1 MASMNW
7 TISYTDF
14 FGKKKVEAFADKDEA
29 QARYESL
36 LPRTYGDF
44 GDLMS
49 VTVPIRSATKISE
62 SVLDDVD
69 LSNQWD
75 DLTAVVKG
83 LFIRGFDNP
92 SGKYFYV
99 KSDYRNDE
107 DACHSVYSKGT
118 DSHQLDIHIL
128 GGEEPLVAVVNQGLQ
143 DEPFDMA
150 YGAIELI
157 VKDWFN
163 MVADGFHGVIAK
175 IDDPSEYAVW
185 KKSKGFK
192 NEDGASASSLGVA
205 PTGVVRRKTESKK
218 NEGWDFGWFDKPTM
232 IADCVADYERSGN
245 TLDKRYGDWACFYHN
260 QDGRPFVVYFKTA
273 KDGGQW
279 GVKEIESCMGPYE
292 TNIQAAKWLKPRL
305 EEWTSKDPK
314 NAEKIQDYEW
324 EWIEKCLG
332 KEASNKAK
340 KDVVKSLV
348 EGDRIKLIDTVADG
362 AVVEFVRMLT
372 PSKMLIKHNGREM
385 GCKTSFIDHKIEKPT
400 ESVFDDDELER
411 TGDQAP
417 YRSMYAKDRKALQ
430 DALKVA
436 QKYSP
441 DAKIDPKKQKIVYN
455 SPYGEVTIYTETF
468 TGLGGSSD
476 IQTHYEVSFIMYGH
490 QHMTCDTLD
499 ALDIVLK
506 GISAGVSKHPGD
518 SWDDF
523 VRNVKRATRKP
534 RAKRSE
540 AKNPYYGY
548 GKDDAIDKDDNDFMW
563 QVAYDWFEER
573 LPEKFKQFADRA
585 VTEVIDRDMRAY
597 EEIVTMDDYYDYL
610 ETYGPAVIEEITGGF
625 SESKKN
631 ENLTDKEEHEW
642 YRFWFDDV
650 KKHIV
655 PGKSGSVEHNC
666 KMLPYSDVR
675 QMWGVAAMAKELCDN
690 FRRYLSYRGYTN
702 SKGSPFAEISWR
714 AEDAGDLL
722 TAMNKADGTPIES
735 KKNEAGGADLASV
748 YGSGD
753 IVTHESSADG
763 FYVDDHDPMGWA
775 ILNNDV
781 DTMKE
786 LFAGTAP
793 TPDKPWLYAGWD
805 EYTDA
810 PADKDGSYPYRY
822 SWDSERDLNFVE
834 DWKRVV
840 GETNNEEA
848 LNLLLEHDHD
858 FIPTAIDF
866 YNAFLAGYDKKL
878 LRKLLDNIRA
888 VWDKD
893 DINDSYLNYE
903 DFGETPYENLIE
915 FLGE

>member
-1 MASMNW
+1 MTKGLNW

-14 FGKKKVEAFADKDEA
+14 FGKKKVEAFTDKDEA

-49 VTVPIRSATKISE
+49 VTAPIRSATKISE

-75 DLTAVVKG
+75 DLNAVVKG

-92 SGKYFYV
+92 SGKYFYI

-150 YGAIELI
+150 YDAIELI

-218 NEGWDFGWFDKPTM
+218 NEGWDFGWFDKQTM
-232 IADCVADYERSGN
+232 LDDCVADYERSGN

-372 PSKMLIKHNGREM
+372 PSKMLVKHNGREM

-400 ESVFDDDELER
+400 E
-411 TGDQAP
+411 A
-417 YRSMYAKDRKALQ
+417 
-430 DALKVA
+430 
-436 QKYSP
+436 
-441 DAKIDPKKQKIVYN
+441 N
-455 SPYGEVTIYTETF
+455 
-468 TGLGGSSD
+468 
-476 IQTHYEVSFIMYGH
+476 
-490 QHMTCDTLD
+490 
-499 ALDIVLK
+499 
-506 GISAGVSKHPGD
+506 
-518 SWDDF
+518 
-523 VRNVKRATRKP
+523 
-534 RAKRSE
+534 
-540 AKNPYYGY
+540 NPYYGY

-563 QVAYDWFEER
+563 QVAYDWLEER
-573 LPEKFKQFADRA
+573 LPEKFKQDADRA
-585 VTEVIDRDMRAY
+585 VTEVIDKDMRAY

-610 ETYGPAVIEEITGGF
+610 ETYGPAVIEEITGDF
-625 SESKKN
+625 AESKKD

-735 KKNEAGGADLASV
+735 KKNEAGGADLASI

-786 LFAGTAP
+786 LFAGTAT

-848 LNLLLEHDHD
+848 LNLLLEHDPD

>member
-1 MASMNW
+1 MANW
-7 TISYTDF
+7 SISYTDV
-14 FGKKKVEAFADKDEA
+14 FGKKKVESFQDKDAA
-29 QARYESL
+29 QARYEDL
-36 LPRTYGDF
+36 LPRTYGDL
-44 GDLMS
+44 GDLVN
-49 VTVPIRSATKISE
+49 VTAPIRSAVKVSE
-62 SVLDDVD
+62 AFDGDDD
-69 LSNQWD
+69 LSNQWN
-75 DLTAVVKG
+75 DLDAVVKG

-92 SGKYFYV
+92 RGKYFYV
-99 KSDYRNDE
+99 KSDYRNDT
-107 DACHSVYSKGT
+107 DAVHSVYSSA
-118 DSHQLDIHIL
+118 DSHILDIHVL
-128 GGEEPLVAVVNQGLQ
+128 GSQLTDDPMVAIVNQGLQ
-143 DEPFDMA
+143 DKPFETACGVIEP
-150 YGAIELI
+150 
-157 VKDWFN
+157 VVQDWFN
-163 MVADGFHGVIAK
+163 TVDDGYHGILAK

-192 NEDGASASSLGVA
+192 NEDGASAASLGAV

-218 NEGWDFGWFDKPTM
+218 NEGWDFGWFDKQTM
-232 IADCVADYERSGN
+232 LDDCVADYERSGN

-372 PSKMLIKHNGREM
+372 PSKMLVKHNGREM

-499 ALDIVLK
+499 DLDIVLK

-540 AKNPYYGY
+540 AK
-548 GKDDAIDKDDNDFMW
+548 
-563 QVAYDWFEER
+563 
-573 LPEKFKQFADRA
+573 
-585 VTEVIDRDMRAY
+585 
-597 EEIVTMDDYYDYL
+597 
-610 ETYGPAVIEEITGGF
+610 
-625 SESKKN
+625 KN
-631 ENLTDKEEHEW
+631 ESENPIATIYGDGGINTYEH
-642 YRFWFDDV
+642 
-650 KKHIV
+650 
-655 PGKSGSVEHNC
+655 
-666 KMLPYSDVR
+666 
-675 QMWGVAAMAKELCDN
+675 
-690 FRRYLSYRGYTN
+690 
-702 SKGSPFAEISWR
+702 
-714 AEDAGDLL
+714 
-722 TAMNKADGTPIES
+722 
-735 KKNEAGGADLASV
+735 
-748 YGSGD
+748 
-753 IVTHESSADG
+753 SADG
-763 FYVDDHDPMGWA
+763 FFPTDSDTLAKA
-775 ILNNDV
+775 IYNNDV
-781 DTMKE
+781 ETIKE
-786 LFAGTAP
+786 LHDSNLKTYEE
-793 TPDKPWLYAGWD
+793 PDEMTMGWHD
-805 EYTDA
+805 DYDDFNDDSTHYWYYDWEWDYDQSFVKNFRRVIGLTDNQDA
-810 PADKDGSYPYRY
+810 LRLMLQYEPDFIVCPADFG
-822 SWDSERDLNFVE
+822 N
-834 DWKRVV
+834 
-840 GETNNEEA
+840 
-848 LNLLLEHDHD
+848 
-858 FIPTAIDF
+858 AIH
-866 YNAFLAGYDKKL
+866 AGYDKELIKKL
-878 LRKLLDNIRA
+878 LFNIRA
-888 VWDKD
+888 VVD
-893 DINDSYLNYE
+893 DDDLRINYLGDEDYVSPDSP
-903 DFGETPYENLIE
+903 DPIENIE
-915 FLGE
+915 QFLEG

>member
-1 MASMNW
+1 MASINW

-49 VTVPIRSATKISE
+49 VTAPIRSATKISE

-75 DLTAVVKG
+75 DLNAVVKG

-128 GGEEPLVAVVNQGLQ
+128 GGEEPFVAVVNQGLQ

-150 YGAIELI
+150 YDAIELI

-218 NEGWDFGWFDKPTM
+218 NEGWTFGWFDKQTM
-232 IADCVADYERSGN
+232 VDDCVTDYERGGN
-245 TLDKRYGDWACFYHN
+245 TLDKRYGDWACFYN
-260 QDGRPFVVYFKTA
+260 NKDGRPFVVYFKTA
-273 KDGGQW
+273 KEGGQW

-385 GCKTSFIDHKIEKPT
+385 GCKTSFIDHKIEKP
-400 ESVFDDDELER
+400 
-411 TGDQAP
+411 A
-417 YRSMYAKDRKALQ
+417 
-430 DALKVA
+430 
-436 QKYSP
+436 
-441 DAKIDPKKQKIVYN
+441 
-455 SPYGEVTIYTETF
+455 
-468 TGLGGSSD
+468 
-476 IQTHYEVSFIMYGH
+476 
-490 QHMTCDTLD
+490 
-499 ALDIVLK
+499 
-506 GISAGVSKHPGD
+506 
-518 SWDDF
+518 
-523 VRNVKRATRKP
+523 
-534 RAKRSE
+534 
-540 AKNPYYGY
+540 
-548 GKDDAIDKDDNDFMW
+548 
-563 QVAYDWFEER
+563 
-573 LPEKFKQFADRA
+573 
-585 VTEVIDRDMRAY
+585 
-597 EEIVTMDDYYDYL
+597 
-610 ETYGPAVIEEITGGF
+610 
-625 SESKKN
+625 ESKKN
-631 ENLTDKEEHEW
+631 ESENPIATIYGDGGINTYEH
-642 YRFWFDDV
+642 
-650 KKHIV
+650 
-655 PGKSGSVEHNC
+655 
-666 KMLPYSDVR
+666 
-675 QMWGVAAMAKELCDN
+675 
-690 FRRYLSYRGYTN
+690 
-702 SKGSPFAEISWR
+702 
-714 AEDAGDLL
+714 
-722 TAMNKADGTPIES
+722 
-735 KKNEAGGADLASV
+735 
-748 YGSGD
+748 
-753 IVTHESSADG
+753 SADG
-763 FYVDDHDPMGWA
+763 FFPTDTDTLAKA
-775 ILNNDV
+775 IYNNDV
-781 DTMKE
+781 ETIKE
-786 LFAGTAP
+786 LHDSNLKTYEE
-793 TPDKPWLYAGWD
+793 PDEMTMGWHD
-805 EYTDA
+805 DYDDYNDDSTHYWYYDWEWDYDQSFVQDFCRVIGLTDNQDA
-810 PADKDGSYPYRY
+810 LRLLLQYEPDFIVCPADFS
-822 SWDSERDLNFVE
+822 N
-834 DWKRVV
+834 
-840 GETNNEEA
+840 
-848 LNLLLEHDHD
+848 
-858 FIPTAIDF
+858 AIH
-866 YNAFLAGYDKKL
+866 AGYDKELIKQL
-878 LRKLLDNIRA
+878 FYNIRA
-888 VWDKD
+888 VVD
-893 DINDSYLNYE
+893 DDDLRINYLGNEDYVSSDSP
-903 DFGETPYENLIE
+903 DPIENIE
-915 FLGE
+915 QFLEE

>member
-1 MASMNW
+1 MTKGLNW

-14 FGKKKVEAFADKDEA
+14 FGKKKVEAFTDKDEA

-49 VTVPIRSATKISE
+49 VTAPIRSATKISE

-75 DLTAVVKG
+75 DLNAVVKG

-150 YGAIELI
+150 YDAIELI

-218 NEGWDFGWFDKPTM
+218 NEGWTFGWFDKQTM
-232 IADCVADYERSGN
+232 VDDCVADYERSGN

-372 PSKMLIKHNGREM
+372 PSKMLVKHNGREM

-499 ALDIVLK
+499 DLDIVLK

-540 AKNPYYGY
+540 
-548 GKDDAIDKDDNDFMW
+548 
-563 QVAYDWFEER
+563 V
-573 LPEKFKQFADRA
+573 
-585 VTEVIDRDMRAY
+585 
-597 EEIVTMDDYYDYL
+597 
-610 ETYGPAVIEEITGGF
+610 
-625 SESKKN
+625 KKN
-631 ENLTDKEEHEW
+631 ESENPIATIYGDGGINTYEH
-642 YRFWFDDV
+642 
-650 KKHIV
+650 
-655 PGKSGSVEHNC
+655 
-666 KMLPYSDVR
+666 
-675 QMWGVAAMAKELCDN
+675 
-690 FRRYLSYRGYTN
+690 
-702 SKGSPFAEISWR
+702 
-714 AEDAGDLL
+714 
-722 TAMNKADGTPIES
+722 
-735 KKNEAGGADLASV
+735 
-748 YGSGD
+748 
-753 IVTHESSADG
+753 SADG
-763 FYVDDHDPMGWA
+763 FFPTDSDTLAKA
-775 ILNNDV
+775 IYNNDV
-781 DTMKE
+781 ETIKE
-786 LFAGTAP
+786 LHDSDLKTYEE
-793 TPDKPWLYAGWD
+793 PDEMTMGWHD
-805 EYTDA
+805 DYDDFNDDSTHYWYYDWEWDYDQSFVKDFRRVIGLTDNQDA
-810 PADKDGSYPYRY
+810 LRLMLQYEPDFIVCPADFS
-822 SWDSERDLNFVE
+822 N
-834 DWKRVV
+834 
-840 GETNNEEA
+840 
-848 LNLLLEHDHD
+848 
-858 FIPTAIDF
+858 AIH
-866 YNAFLAGYDKKL
+866 AGYDKELIKKL
-878 LRKLLDNIRA
+878 LFNIRA
-888 VWDKD
+888 VVD
-893 DINDSYLNYE
+893 DDDLRINYLGDEDYVSPDSP
-903 DFGETPYENLIE
+903 DPIENIE
-915 FLGE
+915 QFLEG